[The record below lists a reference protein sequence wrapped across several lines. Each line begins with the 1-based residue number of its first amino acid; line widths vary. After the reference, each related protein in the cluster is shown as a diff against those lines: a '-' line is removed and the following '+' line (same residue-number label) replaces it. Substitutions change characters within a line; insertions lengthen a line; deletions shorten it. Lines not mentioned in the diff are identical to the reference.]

1 MRMPVKHKRPLVI
14 AALIM
19 LFAMLVGCGQSVPD
33 KAALSGEGDVVRI
46 TLSFSGTSGEG
57 AYYYSIYQLGEAYYF
72 SAGADGVELA
82 GLAVEETDM
91 ATARELAAQYGV
103 KSYLEAYKPPRIEL
117 SHDENYRTEL
127 ELRDGTVLAADTAG
141 SWGDALTAFFKGL
154 EAKTASEIPE

>member
-1 MRMPVKHKRPLVI
+1 MKHRRPLII

-46 TLSFSGTSGEG
+46 TLSFSGDSGEG
-57 AYYYSIYQLGEAYYF
+57 AYSYSIYQLGEAYYF
-72 SAGADGVELA
+72 SAAADGVELT

-91 ATARELAAQYGV
+91 AEARELAAQYGV

-117 SHDENYRTEL
+117 SHNETYHTEL
-127 ELRDGTVLAADTAG
+127 ELRDGTVLSADTAG
-141 SWGDALTAFFKGL
+141 SWGRCVDGIFQRTR
-154 EAKTASEIPE
+154 S